1 MEDSFL
7 NPNPAVVV
15 VVVINLVVVLTVGFM
30 KRHLMKLWKGGL
42 EFSEIGAL
50 ADIREHTNVLPQPCI
65 RRIDGDH

>member
-1 MEDSFL
+1 MEDSFVNP
-7 NPNPAVVV
+7 NPNPAVGGVV
-15 VVVINLVVVLTVGFM
+15 VVVLTVGLI